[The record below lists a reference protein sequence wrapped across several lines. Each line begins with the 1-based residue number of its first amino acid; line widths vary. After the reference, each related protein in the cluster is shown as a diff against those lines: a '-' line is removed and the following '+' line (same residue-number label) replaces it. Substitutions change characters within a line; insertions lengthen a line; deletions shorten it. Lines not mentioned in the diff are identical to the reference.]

1 MRGQV
6 LYHGDMR
13 HFKKFFFI
21 AIVFVLG
28 FYVYKNILPF
38 QLPNQYQPT
47 EEDIKEGGIY
57 DNADEQGVFHGKKTL
72 SNAISEPEDTVQVS
86 TNVLGQQEA
95 FKRIEVDLTN
105 QRVYAFEGTEKVME
119 FVVSTGKW
127 GRTPTG
133 VFKIEYKT
141 RAQKMSGGSK
151 ELNTY
156 YYLPNVPYVQFF
168 GNEKIPWSRGF
179 SFHGTYWHTNF
190 GQPMSHGCVN
200 MKTEDA
206 EKLYYWTTPILEE
219 KNTVK
224 ASSENP
230 GTLVIIYGTTP
241 RG

>member
-1 MRGQV
+1 LGLFLLLHVRGQV

-156 YYLPNVPYVQFF
+156 YYLPNVPY
-168 GNEKIPWSRGF
+168 
-179 SFHGTYWHTNF
+179 
-190 GQPMSHGCVN
+190 GQ
-200 MKTEDA
+200 EDLVFM
-206 EKLYYWTTPILEE
+206 EPIGTPI
-219 KNTVK
+219 
-224 ASSENP
+224 SDNP
-230 GTLVIIYGTTP
+230 
-241 RG
+241 